1 MQDPMN
7 EKMKN
12 PMTGTRGFLVR
23 FIPAL
28 LLVSALFYMF
38 GSVYARVLLPVF
50 AFEIELFHP
59 EYEILSYGTEE
70 TRTEGNS
77 IYYIVKI
84 TRPIVNKTGVPLYGK
99 EVKLDTVASV
109 LYIQPIIVFS
119 LLLSWPALS
128 FKERG
133 WGLLTSV
140 PLMIA
145 AASIDIPVFFIYRI
159 EEGFPVGSLSEQIRI
174 MLNNF
179 FSNGGRQ
186 FLALLVVLVT
196 VGLIGIMKSPRVS
209 PEMGPND
216 PCPCGSGKKYKQCC
230 MNG

>member
-1 MQDPMN
+1 MN
-7 EKMKN
+7 EKMKK
-12 PMTGTRGFLVR
+12 PTISIRGFMVR
-23 FIPAL
+23 FLPAL

-38 GSVYARVLLPVF
+38 GSTYARVLLPVF

-59 EYEILSYGTEE
+59 EYEILSYGMEKNQN
-70 TRTEGNS
+70 EGNK
-77 IYYIVKI
+77 IFYTIKI
-84 TRPIVNKTGVPLYGK
+84 TRPIFNKRGVPLYDK
-99 EVKLDTVASV
+99 QVRLDTVASV

-119 LLLSWPALS
+119 LLLSWPALT

-140 PLMIA
+140 PLMLV
-145 AASIDIPVFFIYRI
+145 AASIDIPVFFICKI
-159 EEGFPVGSLSEQIRI
+159 ESGFPVGSLSEQIRI

-196 VGLIGIMKSPRVS
+196 VGLISIMKNPLVS
-209 PEMGPND
+209 SEMGPND
-216 PCPCGSGKKYKQCC
+216 LCPCGSGKKYKKCC